1 MGLVPNTDSDILSTH
16 FAVYMLSS
24 MNNTSNTNDTIKLLN
39 KPTTTGGFT
48 YILPEE
54 TSIISNFY
62 FSSINKILNQKNENN
77 KNILYYTKD
86 RLNDDLEQN
95 SPFELYMLAQTL
107 ENETS
112 NNDVLDEFSADVRNY
127 IEKNNTSS
135 PIQIF
140 YLSKLNKL
148 FSSKQEKKD
157 SEFVGK
163 TSSTSFRRR

>member
-1 MGLVPNTDSDILSTH
+1 MS
-16 FAVYMLSS
+16 
-24 MNNTSNTNDTIKLLN
+24 
-39 KPTTTGGFT
+39 
-48 YILPEE
+48 EE

-107 ENETS
+107 ENEKS

-148 FSSKQEKKD
+148 FSSKQEKKIANLLEKQVPLLLEED
-157 SEFVGK
+157 SSEEFKETIRLFSDIIENNLIK
-163 TSSTSFRRR
+163 TSQKINLKDYDIKKYFNT